1 MVKQEKLSYN
11 DWLRDQNLSSSDT
24 FLSTRAK
31 LLVVLQ
37 ELEFLCSQ
45 EIIMEPSRI
54 SRIVVAME
62 HLIIE
67 IRLLD
72 TSKVRAMEGL

>member
-11 DWLRDQNLSSSDT
+11 DWLREQNLSSSDT

-54 SRIVVAME
+54 SRIVVAMN